1 MDETD
6 FILVKA
12 VGTGDHRAYETLVKK
27 HQGSVFNFVRRI
39 LGDRHAAEDVVQE
52 VFWALY
58 RSAPGFQPRAKV
70 STWLFTIAYN
80 LSINEIKRR
89 KRLLNLQGSLSGC
102 LCTKSGPD
110 ALEAAQ
116 TAELEG
122 DVAKA
127 LEQLPENQRAALL
140 LRVHEEL
147 TYREISEILDVSVSS
162 VESLIFRGRARMREL
177 LRGQRKD

>member
-12 VGTGDHRAYETLVKK
+12 VGAGDHQAYETLVRK
-27 HQGSVFNFVRRI
+27 HQGSVYHFACRI

-58 RSAPGFQPRAKV
+58 RSASRFEPRAKV

-80 LSINEIKRR
+80 LSLNEIKRR
-89 KRLLNLQGSLSGC
+89 KRLLDLKESLSGC
-102 LCTKSGPD
+102 ICREADPN
-110 ALEAAQ
+110 ALEVAQ
-116 TAELEG
+116 TAELKS
-122 DVAKA
+122 DVAMA

-147 TYREISEILDVSVSS
+147 TYREISEILSVSVSS
-162 VESLIFRGRARMREL
+162 VESLIFRARTRLREL
-177 LRGQRKD
+177 FKAQRKD